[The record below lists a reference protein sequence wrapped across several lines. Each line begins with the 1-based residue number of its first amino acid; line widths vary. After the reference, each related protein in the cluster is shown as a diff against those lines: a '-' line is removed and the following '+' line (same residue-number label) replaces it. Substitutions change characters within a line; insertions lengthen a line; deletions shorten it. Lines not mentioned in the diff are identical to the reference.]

1 VVSFQESGAINCKE
15 SLTMRIN
22 RALSRAG
29 VCSRREA
36 DRLIEQGRVLV
47 DGNLAMKGVVIPL
60 SAKVRELAFVSFFGI
75 TMKQTGH
82 AGTRGQCEPS

>member
-1 VVSFQESGAINCKE
+1 
-15 SLTMRIN
+15 MRIN

-47 DGNLAMKGVVIPL
+47 DGAVAIKGSVIPL
-60 SAKVRELAFVSFFGI
+60 EAKV
-75 TMKQTGH
+75 
-82 AGTRGQCEPS
+82 